1 MDTDKNRANK
11 PERIFHY
18 TSFDVLESILR
29 TQTLRASNASYLNDK
44 RELIHAFEAAQQA
57 LSTKKS
63 TGINEKW
70 INAFSAV
77 LGELESNGLG
87 ERYIT
92 CFCKASDSL
101 TMWRGYAQHKQGVS
115 IGFKTRRLESWAKA
129 FRPDFTDV
137 IYGNVSTAS
146 KVKNFLMKS
155 VEDLVEWEK
164 MIGEFTEVE
173 LQYEANK
180 IVKRMLPR
188 FKHWGF
194 RDEREFRAI
203 FERKDEDKQGMMVR
217 TASVVPFIE
226 VKNENA
232 ALPIESI
239 MIGPSPDGEFTQ
251 KSVEALLKMYGFS
264 KVKVALSAVPF
275 RVQV

>member
-1 MDTDKNRANK
+1 MRNGSMPLVPFWASLKAMVSVSD
-11 PERIFHY
+11 
-18 TSFDVLESILR
+18 ILR
-29 TQTLRASNASYLNDK
+29 VSAKPQTRLLCGVGMHSISKAYPSALR
-44 RELIHAFEAAQQA
+44 
-57 LSTKKS
+57 
-63 TGINEKW
+63 
-70 INAFSAV
+70 
-77 LGELESNGLG
+77 LG
-87 ERYIT
+87 
-92 CFCKASDSL
+92 DS
-101 TMWRGYAQHKQGVS
+101 
-115 IGFKTRRLESWAKA
+115 ESWAKA